1 MNAPAGLLFPGQGSQ
16 RVGMGR
22 ALASRHAAARATFEE
37 ADDVL
42 GFGLSKVAWEGP
54 EDALRATENAQPALY
69 AHSLAAYRVAK
80 DRLGDVAVAA
90 GHSLGELSAHAAAG
104 SFSFAD
110 GLRAVRKRGE
120 LMARAGDS
128 AAGAMAAVLGMNEA
142 AVAELCGEVRDAGFV
157 VVPANLNAPGQVV
170 VSGVADGVE
179 RVGRAAL
186 ERGARRV
193 TPLRVSAAFH
203 SPLMA
208 PAAEAFRERLNGMR
222 FGRPAF
228 PVVSNV
234 TAEPVLEAEEIRD
247 LLVRQLT
254 APVRWT
260 DCVSRMVALGAQRFV
275 ELGPGK
281 VLSGLSR
288 RNARGTPVEAVGD
301 DEAAE

>member
-1 MNAPAGLLFPGQGSQ
+1 MGLLFPGQGSQ
-16 RVGMGR
+16 RVGMGQ
-22 ALASRHAAARATFEE
+22 ALARSHAAARATFEE

-42 GFGLSKVAWEGP
+42 GFGLSRLAWEGP

-69 AHSLAAYRVAK
+69 AHSLAAYRVAN
-80 DRLGDVAVAA
+80 DRLGRVAVAA

-110 GLRAVRKRGE
+110 GLRAVRRRGE

-128 AAGAMAAVLGMNEA
+128 AAGTMAAVLGMDEA
-142 AVAELCGEVRDAGFV
+142 AVGELCREVRDSGFV

-170 VSGVADGVE
+170 VSGVVEGVE
-179 RVGRAAL
+179 RVARSAPK
-186 ERGARRV
+186 RGARRV

-208 PAAEAFRERLNGMR
+208 PAAEAFREHLNGMR

-234 TAEPVLEAEEIRD
+234 TAEPSTEAEEIRD
-247 LLVRQLT
+247 LLVCQLT
-254 APVRWT
+254 APVRWI
-260 DCVSRMVALGAQRFV
+260 DCTSRMVALGARRFV
-275 ELGPGK
+275 ELGSGT
-281 VLSGLSR
+281 VLSGLTR

-301 DEAAE
+301 DEAAP

>member
-1 MNAPAGLLFPGQGSQ
+1 
-16 RVGMGR
+16 MGR
-22 ALASRHAAARATFEE
+22 TLASRHAAARAVFEE

-42 GFGLSKVAWEGP
+42 GLRLSRVAWEGP
-54 EDALRATENAQPALY
+54 EDALRATENAQPALF
-69 AHSLAAYRVAK
+69 AHSLAAYQVAK

-110 GLRAVRKRGE
+110 GLRAVRRRGE
-120 LMARAGDS
+120 LMARAGDA
-128 AAGAMAAVLGMNEA
+128 AAGTMAAVLGLDET
-142 AVAELCGEVRDAGFV
+142 AVSELCREVRDAGFAV
-157 VVPANLNAPGQVV
+157 APANLNAPGQVV
-170 VSGVADGVE
+170 VSGVAEGVE
-179 RVGRAAL
+179 RVARAAP

-222 FGRPAF
+222 FERPAF

-234 TAEPVLEAEEIRD
+234 TAEPATAPDEIRD

-254 APVRWT
+254 APVRWIE
-260 DCVSRMVALGAQRFV
+260 CVSRMVALGAERFV
-275 ELGPGK
+275 ELGPGR
-281 VLSGLSR
+281 VLAGLSR
-288 RNARGTPVEAVGD
+288 RNARGVPVESVGD
-301 DEAAE
+301 EEAAE

>member
-54 EDALRATENAQPALY
+54 EEALRATENAQPALY

-110 GLRAVRKRGE
+110 GLRAVRRRGE

-128 AAGAMAAVLGMNEA
+128 AAGTMAAVLGMDEV
-142 AVAELCGEVRDAGFV
+142 AVAELCGEARDAGFV

-179 RVGRAAL
+179 RVRRAAL

>member
-110 GLRAVRKRGE
+110 GLRAVRRRGE

-128 AAGAMAAVLGMNEA
+128 AAGTMAAVLGLDEA
-142 AVAELCGEVRDAGFV
+142 AVAELCADARDAGFV

-170 VSGVADGVE
+170 VSGVADGVD
-179 RVGRAAL
+179 RVARAAL

-208 PAAEAFRERLNGMR
+208 PAAKAFRERLNGMR

-301 DEAAE
+301 EAAE

>member
-1 MNAPAGLLFPGQGSQ
+1 
-16 RVGMGR
+16 MGR

-42 GFGLSKVAWEGP
+42 GFSLSKVAWEGP
-54 EDALRATENAQPALY
+54 EEALRATENAQPALY

-128 AAGAMAAVLGMNEA
+128 AAGTMAAVLGMDEA
-142 AVAELCGEVRDAGFV
+142 AVAELCGEARDAGFV

-288 RNARGTPVEAVGD
+288 RNARGMPVEAVGD